1 MIYIGKTRNTGFT
14 LIEALVGS
22 LIFAVGA
29 VVICGLSHR
38 CIVNNVRGREYE
50 QAYRLLDECL
60 EKASTE
66 LDDLVQKEKVESDF
80 QGRYPEYKYS
90 LAIERTDTA
99 NVYSITAEVFW
110 YVIDEKYS
118 VKTQTFMYHL

>member
-1 MIYIGKTRNTGFT
+1 MIYIGKTRRPGFT

-38 CIVNNVRGREYE
+38 CVVNNVRGQEYE

-66 LDDLVQKEKVESDF
+66 LDDLIRKEKVESDF

-90 LAIERTDTA
+90 LVIEPSDTA
-99 NVYSITAEVFW
+99 NVYSVTAEVFW
-110 YVIDEKYS
+110 YVADEKYS
-118 VKTQTFMYHL
+118 IKAQTLLYHL